1 MAKRSKFDIRYSGPI
16 IAVAAAFLIA
26 LMWIR
31 PDLNKFEPAPEIIT
45 QQQMMCKSYE
55 NSRTV
60 RPHGRRKRL
69 SGCLFTAL
77 SWLRLCNAPCVV
89 EVAKICC
96 IACGGR
102 GQVGPR
108 LTH

>member
-55 NSRTV
+55 TYERFV
-60 RPHGRRKRL
+60 RM
-69 SGCLFTAL
+69 
-77 SWLRLCNAPCVV
+77 V
-89 EVAKICC
+89 VAKDFQA
-96 IACGGR
+96 ACSQRCHGFVYATR
-102 GQVGPR
+102 HASWKWPR
-108 LTH
+108 SAA

>member
-45 QQQMMCKSYE
+45 QQQMMCKSYQTHE
-55 NSRTV
+55 RFV
-60 RPHGRRKRL
+60 RM
-69 SGCLFTAL
+69 
-77 SWLRLCNAPCVV
+77 V
-89 EVAKICC
+89 VAKDFQA
-96 IACGGR
+96 ACSQRCHGFVYATR
-102 GQVGPR
+102 HASWKWPR
-108 LTH
+108 SAA